1 MNTDLDA
8 LLDRGQAVPPA
19 AAELV
24 TWYASHS
31 IVRHLWAIEATEA
44 IRIVVTLEPTLDGD
58 DTQPAWLA
66 NSWTWAQELRL
77 RLQRNVHLEL
87 INEPSA
93 RVEASCDSGDSET
106 RVVRPIDGGSLLV
119 RRRHSQRSLL
129 NRTYKPRQIDSIA
142 PTTIGYT

>member
-8 LLDRGQAVPPA
+8 WLNRGQAVPAA

-24 TWYASHS
+24 KWYASHS
-31 IVRHLWAIEATEA
+31 LVRHLWAIEASEA
-44 IRIVVTLEPTLDGD
+44 IRVVVTLEPTLDSD

-77 RLQRNVHLEL
+77 RLQRTVHLEL

-93 RVEASCDSGDSET
+93 RVEASCDGASALITEISWRDPSSA
-106 RVVRPIDGGSLLV
+106 ID
-119 RRRHSQRSLL
+119 
-129 NRTYKPRQIDSIA
+129 
-142 PTTIGYT
+142 